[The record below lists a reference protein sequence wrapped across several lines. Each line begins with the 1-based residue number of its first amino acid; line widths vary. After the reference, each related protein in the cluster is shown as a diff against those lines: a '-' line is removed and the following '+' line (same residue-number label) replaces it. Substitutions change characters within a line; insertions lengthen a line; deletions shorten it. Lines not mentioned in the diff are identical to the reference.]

1 MSNFQFSDELYYVK
15 LRATDSQGNHNWLGW
30 LGTNVNGA
38 GYAGYHNA
46 EATQPPQPGVLTVQ
60 WVTDTSTGR
69 NYLRAVNYPGG
80 SRYLGGSGDQG
91 FYLFWTPG
99 DANGDP
105 ITADV
110 NGNSY
115 YLQQVPISG
124 STQVTINRNG
134 GSTPVSTYNNYKYLG
149 YWQASSERIVTFEF
163 LPVGNFSPKY
173 ENWMQGRNAIIG
185 NRALPDIA
193 IPGSHD
199 AGSTSI
205 SRPLGYVMSQA
216 QNLEIYDQ
224 LMAGSRY
231 LDLRAKKYNGDGVWY
246 IHHGLDWTT
255 LKLVDVAS
263 QLAHFLKKHPQEI
276 VIATLLVEDS
286 PGLFNKETEEAWQLM
301 FDQLSSFHLNCQENE
316 TSVPRLITSVTP
328 NSMKALNKN
337 LLLFSWSAAAS
348 WHYNRANGTS
358 IFISPWSAA
367 FGGPFDRDGVYV
379 DNSNANASDILK
391 AYNAYTRTA
400 GQCWILH
407 TNTPWGVLPFPSD
420 SLHQKHI
427 RNTPGLAKDF
437 QNRNYALPKLNI
449 VNIDFVGEVV
459 QTYDL
464 VEEVI
469 QCNK

>member
-115 YLQQVPISG
+115 YLQQLPISG

-173 ENWMQGRNAIIG
+173 ENWMQDRNAIIG

-263 QLAHFLKKHPQEI
+263 QLAHFPGGPSMRSLIAHGWGTSAARTPMRSALRTRSTPLTNSPSRNTRLGVKYLHEELRPWHP
-276 VIATLLVEDS
+276 TPS
-286 PGLFNKETEEAWQLM
+286 RPP
-301 FDQLSSFHLNCQENE
+301 H
-316 TSVPRLITSVTP
+316 P
-328 NSMKALNKN
+328 NSTKN
-337 LLLFSWSAAAS
+337 PSPPR
-348 WHYNRANGTS
+348 RAGLCS
-358 IFISPWSAA
+358 
-367 FGGPFDRDGVYV
+367 GL
-379 DNSNANASDILK
+379 LK
-391 AYNAYTRTA
+391 AA
-400 GQCWILH
+400 
-407 TNTPWGVLPFPSD
+407 
-420 SLHQKHI
+420 
-427 RNTPGLAKDF
+427 
-437 QNRNYALPKLNI
+437 
-449 VNIDFVGEVV
+449 
-459 QTYDL
+459 
-464 VEEVI
+464 
-469 QCNK
+469 